1 MGLEPMSSLVYTK
14 KKTPT
19 GTRTQVSDVYSLGAK
34 TTQLWA
40 LENNWSQLDHLDDG
54 RVLVTTMFYPVA
66 ERTYKNALIQ
76 LTLNPLVTEAVRS
89 RDVEFLTIE
98 MVEVIGIRRTVAATT
113 L

>member
-1 MGLEPMSSLVYTK
+1 
-14 KKTPT
+14 
-19 GTRTQVSDVYSLGAK
+19 
-34 TTQLWA
+34 
-40 LENNWSQLDHLDDG
+40 
-54 RVLVTTMFYPVA
+54 MFYPVA